1 MSYSHTQR
9 RKTIKKFKKEYGK
22 DWYGH
27 FRSHAYEIKRK
38 QAGPL
43 IGTLADILGIK
54 EEKC

>member
-54 EEKC
+54 EESC